1 MDNIYNN
8 ITYTIYKKS
17 WKNNVFNK
25 IIFKQYDNRVLVN
38 QVVWFNS
45 SDWQLKFVQ
54 PMTEK
59 KAKLFLNQNRQDDQ
73 AQK

>member
-25 IIFKQYDNRVLVN
+25 IILKQYDNRVLVN

-59 KAKLFLNQNRQDDQ
+59 KAKVFLNQNRQDDQ
-73 AQK
+73 A